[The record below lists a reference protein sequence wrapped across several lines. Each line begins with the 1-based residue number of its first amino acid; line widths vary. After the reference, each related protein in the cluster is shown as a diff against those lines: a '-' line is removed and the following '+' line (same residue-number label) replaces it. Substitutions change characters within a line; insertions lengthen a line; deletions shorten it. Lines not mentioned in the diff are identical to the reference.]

1 MRLLLDTHIALWA
14 VTDDLQLSE
23 AARELIVEP
32 ANEVFISVAAIW
44 EIAIKHTV
52 RRRVSAM
59 PVSAQT
65 ALNDFVA
72 AGFLLLD
79 IIPAHVLTLEA
90 LPGLHG
96 DPFDR
101 IMVAQALS
109 TPLRLLTRDTKVA
122 AYSDT
127 IIVV

>member
-23 AARELIVEP
+23 TARTLIVEP

-44 EIAIKHTV
+44 EIAIKHAV
-52 RRRVSAM
+52 KRRAM
-59 PVSAQT
+59 PVSAAT
-65 ALNDFVA
+65 ALNDFLA
-72 AGFLLLD
+72 AGFQVLD
-79 IIPAHVLTLEA
+79 NIPAHVLALEA

-109 TPLRLLTRDTKVA
+109 TPLRLVTRDTKVA

-127 IIVV
+127 IIAV

>member
-1 MRLLLDTHIALWA
+1 VRLLLDTHIALWA

-23 AARELIVEP
+23 AARALIVEP

-44 EIAIKHTV
+44 EIAIKHAV

-59 PVSAQT
+59 PVSAET
-65 ALNDFVA
+65 ALNDFLA
-72 AGFLLLD
+72 AGFQVLD
-79 IIPAHVLTLEA
+79 IIPAHVLALEA
-90 LPGLHG
+90 LPALHG

-109 TPLRLLTRDTKVA
+109 TPLRLLTRDTKIA
-122 AYSDT
+122 EYSDT
-127 IIVV
+127 VIVV

>member
-1 MRLLLDTHIALWA
+1 MRLLLDTHVALWA
-14 VTDDLQLSE
+14 VTDDPQLSE
-23 AARELIVEP
+23 AARALIVEP

-44 EIAIKHTV
+44 EIAIKHAV
-52 RRRVSAM
+52 RRRAM
-59 PVSAQT
+59 PVSAAA
-65 ALNDFVA
+65 ALADFLA
-72 AGFLLLD
+72 AGFQVLD
-79 IIPAHVLTLEA
+79 IIPAHVLALEA

-122 AYSDT
+122 AYSDS
-127 IIVV
+127 IMVV

>member
-1 MRLLLDTHIALWA
+1 LLLDTYIALWA

-23 AARELIVEP
+23 TARALIVAP

-44 EIAIKHTV
+44 EIAIKHAV

-59 PVSAQT
+59 PVSAEI
-65 ALNDFVA
+65 ALNDFLA
-72 AGFLLLD
+72 AGFQVLD

-90 LPGLHG
+90 LPPLHG

-109 TPLRLLTRDTKVA
+109 TPLRLLTHDTKVA

-127 IIVV
+127 IILV

>member
-23 AARELIVEP
+23 AARALIVEP
-32 ANEVFISVAAIW
+32 ANEVFISVAVIW
-44 EIAIKHTV
+44 EVAIKHAV
-52 RRRVSAM
+52 RCRVSAM

-65 ALNDFVA
+65 ALQDFLA
-72 AGFLLLD
+72 AGFLVLD
-79 IIPAHVLTLEA
+79 IIPAHALALEA

-109 TPLRLLTRDTKVA
+109 TPLRLLTHDTKVA

-127 IIVV
+127 VILV

>member
-14 VTDDLQLSE
+14 VTDDLQLSQT
-23 AARELIVEP
+23 ARALIVEP
-32 ANEVFISVAAIW
+32 ANDVFISVAAIW
-44 EIAIKHTV
+44 EIAIKHAV
-52 RRRVSAM
+52 RRSAM
-59 PVSAQT
+59 PVPAAT
-65 ALNDFVA
+65 ALNDFLA
-72 AGFLLLD
+72 AGFQMLD
-79 IIPAHVLTLEA
+79 IIPAHVLALEA

-127 IIVV
+127 IMVV

>member
-23 AARELIVEP
+23 AARALIVEP
-32 ANEVFISVAAIW
+32 ANEVFISVAVIW
-44 EIAIKHTV
+44 EVAIKHAV
-52 RRRVSAM
+52 RCRVSAM
-59 PVSAQT
+59 PVSAHT
-65 ALNDFVA
+65 ALKDFLA
-72 AGFLLLD
+72 AGFLVLD
-79 IIPAHVLTLEA
+79 IIPAHVLALEA

-127 IIVV
+127 IMVV

>member
-14 VTDDLQLSE
+14 VTDDLRLSE
-23 AARELIVEP
+23 AARALIVEP

-44 EIAIKHTV
+44 EIAIKHAV

-59 PVSAQT
+59 PVTAET
-65 ALNDFVA
+65 ALSDFLA
-72 AGFLLLD
+72 SGFQVLN
-79 IIPAHVLTLEA
+79 IIPAHILALEA

-127 IIVV
+127 IMVV

>member
-1 MRLLLDTHIALWA
+1 MRLLLDTRIALWA

-23 AARELIVEP
+23 AARALIVEP
-32 ANEVFISVAAIW
+32 ANEVFVSVAAIW
-44 EIAIKHTV
+44 EIAIKHAV

-59 PVSAQT
+59 PVSAHT
-65 ALNDFVA
+65 ALKDFLA
-72 AGFLLLD
+72 AGFLVLD
-79 IIPAHVLTLEA
+79 IIPAHVLALEA

>member
-1 MRLLLDTHIALWA
+1 LLLDTHIALWA
-14 VTDDLQLSE
+14 VTDDLHLSE
-23 AARELIVEP
+23 AARALIVEP

-44 EIAIKHTV
+44 EITIKHAL

-65 ALNDFVA
+65 ALHDFLA
-72 AGFLLLD
+72 AGFLMLD
-79 IIPAHVLTLEA
+79 IVPAHVLALEA

-109 TPLRLLTRDTKVA
+109 TPLRLLTRDTKIA

>member
-1 MRLLLDTHIALWA
+1 MLLDTYIALWA

-23 AARELIVEP
+23 TARALIVAP

-44 EIAIKHTV
+44 EIAIKHAI
-52 RRRVSAM
+52 RRRASAM
-59 PVSAQT
+59 PVSAAT
-65 ALNDFVA
+65 ALTDFLA
-72 AGFLLLD
+72 AGFQVLD
-79 IIPAHVLTLEA
+79 IIPTHVLALEA

-96 DPFDR
+96 DLFDR

-109 TPLRLLTRDTKVA
+109 TPLRLLTRDPKVA

>member
-1 MRLLLDTHIALWA
+1 MRLLLDTRIALWA

-44 EIAIKHTV
+44 EIAIKHAV

-59 PVSAQT
+59 PVSART
-65 ALNDFVA
+65 ALKDFSA
-72 AGFLLLD
+72 AGFLVLD
-79 IIPAHVLTLEA
+79 ITPAHVLALEA

>member
-14 VTDDLQLSE
+14 ITDDPRLSE
-23 AARELIVEP
+23 AARALIVEP
-32 ANEVFISVAAIW
+32 ANEIFISVAALW
-44 EIAIKHTV
+44 EIAIKHAV
-52 RRRVSAM
+52 RPRISAM
-59 PVSAQT
+59 PVSAAT
-65 ALNDFVA
+65 ALHDFLG
-72 AGFLLLD
+72 AGFQVLD
-79 IIPAHVLTLEA
+79 IIPAHVLALEA

-109 TPLRLLTRDTKVA
+109 TPLRLLTRDTKVS

>member
-23 AARELIVEP
+23 TARALIVEP

-44 EIAIKHTV
+44 EIAIKHAV

-59 PVSAQT
+59 PVSAET
-65 ALNDFVA
+65 ALNDFLA
-72 AGFLLLD
+72 AGFQVLD
-79 IIPAHVLTLEA
+79 IIPAHVLALEA

-109 TPLRLLTRDTKVA
+109 TPLRLLTRDTKVLA
-122 AYSDT
+122 CDT

>member
-23 AARELIVEP
+23 TARALIVEP

-44 EIAIKHTV
+44 EIASKHAV
-52 RRRVSAM
+52 RRRAM
-59 PVSAQT
+59 PVSAAT
-65 ALNDFVA
+65 ALNDFLA
-72 AGFLLLD
+72 AGFQVLD
-79 IIPAHVLTLEA
+79 IIPAHVLALEA

-109 TPLRLLTRDTKVA
+109 TPLRLVTRDTKVA

-127 IIVV
+127 IIAV

>member
-14 VTDDLQLSE
+14 VTDDLHLSE
-23 AARELIVEP
+23 VARALIVEP

-44 EIAIKHTV
+44 EIAIKHAV
-52 RRRVSAM
+52 KRRVSAM

-65 ALNDFVA
+65 ALNDFLA
-72 AGFLLLD
+72 AGFIVLD
-79 IIPAHVLTLEA
+79 IIPAHVLALES

-127 IIVV
+127 IMVV

>member
-14 VTDDLQLSE
+14 ITDDPRLSE
-23 AARELIVEP
+23 VARALIVEP
-32 ANEVFISVAAIW
+32 ANEIFISVAALW
-44 EIAIKHTV
+44 EIAIKHAV
-52 RRRVSAM
+52 RRRISAM
-59 PVSAQT
+59 PVSAAT
-65 ALNDFVA
+65 ALQDFLG
-72 AGFLLLD
+72 AGFQVLD
-79 IIPAHVLTLEA
+79 IIPAHVLALEA

-109 TPLRLLTRDTKVA
+109 TPLRLLTRDTKVS

>member
-14 VTDDLQLSE
+14 VTDDLRLSE
-23 AARELIVEP
+23 AARALIVEP
-32 ANEVFISVAAIW
+32 ANEVFVSVAAIW
-44 EIAIKHTV
+44 EIAIKQAV
-52 RRRVSAM
+52 RRSVSAM
-59 PVSAQT
+59 PVSAAT
-65 ALNDFVA
+65 ALVDFLA
-72 AGFLLLD
+72 AGFQMLD
-79 IIPAHVLTLEA
+79 IIPAHVLAWEA
-90 LPGLHG
+90 LPGLHR

>member
-23 AARELIVEP
+23 AARALIVEP

-44 EIAIKHTV
+44 EIAIKHAV
-52 RRRVSAM
+52 RISAM
-59 PVSAQT
+59 PVSAAT
-65 ALNDFVA
+65 ALNDLLA
-72 AGFLLLD
+72 AGFQVLD
-79 IIPAHVLTLEA
+79 IIPAHILALEA